1 MNLNLSRW
9 AKQLWGP
16 GDQAGKRFEFS
27 IKLKEYRRL
36 KQTVLGFINLEK
48 VKKSEKI
55 KRLEN

>member
-1 MNLNLSRW
+1 MNLNLSRR

-16 GDQAGKRFEFS
+16 GDQAGKRFEFA

-36 KQTVLGFINLEK
+36 KQTAVGFINLEK

-55 KRLEN
+55 EMLEN